1 MKKITIATVIMAVWF
16 LGIDSLGKMIG
27 KLIVKIVKS

>member
-1 MKKITIATVIMAVWF
+1 MKKITIAALITTVWF
-16 LGIDSLGKMIG
+16 LGIESLGKMLG

>member
-1 MKKITIATVIMAVWF
+1 MKKIVTAVLITSVWF
-16 LGIDSLGKMIG
+16 LGIESLGKMLG